1 MAYMPTASKTAF
13 VADTTLGLSP
23 EEALEKGIH
32 LVPVQVIHGG
42 RSYRDLLEIGPEEVL
57 ALLEKGERLSTSQ
70 AAPEDLR
77 ATYERLLLDH
87 DRVLSV
93 HLSGKLS
100 GTVATAQAVAR
111 AYGGRVQVL
120 DSWSLN
126 GGLWL
131 VLEEARRLL
140 KEGVAWEALEEAVA
154 PYRKRVLGYVLP
166 KTLTYLHRS
175 GRIGGLQRFVGGLL
189 RILPVLLVREGQVE
203 AGPRVRGFMEGM
215 HKMAEL
221 FRKDFPEGALVH
233 LAHAG
238 NPEGAR
244 ALGELLRAEGV
255 EILSTLHAGAAV
267 SVHAGPGTIA
277 FFAGPRR

>member
-1 MAYMPTASKTAF
+1 MPTASKTAF

-100 GTVATAQAVAR
+100 GTVATARAVAR

-175 GRIGGLQRFVGGLL
+175 GRIGEIARFVGGLL

-255 EILSTLHAGAAV
+255 EILSVLNAGAAV

>member
-1 MAYMPTASKTAF
+1 MPTASKTAF

-140 KEGVAWEALEEAVA
+140 QQGVAWERLEAAVA
-154 PYRKRVLGYVLP
+154 PYRERVLGYVLP

-175 GRIGGLQRFVGGLL
+175 GRIGGIARFVGGLL

-255 EILSTLHAGAAV
+255 QIFSTLQAGAAV

>member
-1 MAYMPTASKTAF
+1 MAYMPTASRTAF

-140 KEGVAWEALEEAVA
+140 KEGVAWEALEAAVA
-154 PYRKRVLGYVLP
+154 LLGYVLP

-175 GRIGGLQRFVGGLL
+175 GRIGGIARFVGGLL

-255 EILSTLHAGAAV
+255 EILSVLNAGAAV

>member
-1 MAYMPTASKTAF
+1 MPTASKTAF
-13 VADTTLGLSP
+13 VADSTLGLSP
-23 EEALEKGIH
+23 EEVLKHGIH
-32 LVPVQVIHGG
+32 QVPVQVIHGE
-42 RSYRDLLEIGPEEVL
+42 RSYRDLLEITPEEVL

-70 AAPEDLR
+70 TAPEDLR
-77 ATYERLLLDH
+77 ATYERLLKDH
-87 DRVLSV
+87 DRILSV

-111 AYGGRVQVL
+111 DYGERVKVL

-140 KEGVAWEALEEAVA
+140 RQGVAWERLEEAVA
-154 PYRKRVLGYVLP
+154 PYRARVKGYVLP

-175 GRIGGLQRFVGGLL
+175 GRIGGLARFVGGLL
-189 RILPVLLVREGQVE
+189 RILPVLVVQDGQVE
-203 AGPRVRGFMEGM
+203 AGPKVRGFAEGM
-215 HKMAEL
+215 RKMAEL
-221 FRKDFPEGALVH
+221 FRQDFPEGALVH

-238 NPEGAR
+238 NPEGAK
-244 ALGELLRAEGV
+244 ALGALLKAEGV
-255 EILSTLHAGAAV
+255 EVLSLLNAGPAV

>member
-1 MAYMPTASKTAF
+1 MAYMPTASRTAF
-13 VADTTLGLSP
+13 VTDTTLGLSP

-111 AYGGRVQVL
+111 AYVGRVQVL

-140 KEGVAWEALEEAVA
+140 QQGVAWERLEAAVA
-154 PYRKRVLGYVLP
+154 AYRKRVLGYVLP

-175 GRIGGLQRFVGGLL
+175 GRIGGLQRFVGG
-189 RILPVLLVREGQVE
+189 
-203 AGPRVRGFMEGM
+203 RGVANCHPFCY
-215 HKMAEL
+215 HPYQ
-221 FRKDFPEGALVH
+221 R
-233 LAHAG
+233 
-238 NPEGAR
+238 
-244 ALGELLRAEGV
+244 
-255 EILSTLHAGAAV
+255 
-267 SVHAGPGTIA
+267 
-277 FFAGPRR
+277 

>member
-1 MAYMPTASKTAF
+1 MPTASKTAF

-32 LVPVQVIHGG
+32 LVPVQAIHGG

-111 AYGGRVQVL
+111 AYGSRVQVL

-126 GGLWL
+126 GGLGI
-131 VLEEARRLL
+131 A
-140 KEGVAWEALEEAVA
+140 
-154 PYRKRVLGYVLP
+154 
-166 KTLTYLHRS
+166 
-175 GRIGGLQRFVGGLL
+175 RFVGGLL
-189 RILPVLLVREGQVE
+189 RILPVLLVRDGQVE
-203 AGPRVRGFMEGM
+203 AGPRVRGFIEGM

-255 EILSTLHAGAAV
+255 QILSTLQAGAAV
-267 SVHAGPGTIA
+267 GVHAGPGTIA
-277 FFAGPRR
+277 FFAGHRR